1 MWEKVTDFLK
11 HPIVQ
16 LVGGPAILVVITWI
30 VTHLAKLA
38 LWEIWLTIIFSVCVG
53 LLIVNQIAIWR
64 ERTEKKISKLSDE
77 ELRGVIRRWIDKP
90 YFKVQTN
97 EKDGVLFSFTIENP
111 CQRRVE
117 IVRYKKEPFVICLGV
132 NIVIAD
138 GQVSIMSELP
148 EPKRSDVVS
157 GLIMEL
163 ARIGIAWS
171 GVKHPLKEFVIEDS
185 ILIDDGL
192 TEFYLL
198 QHIGFMDR
206 AIVLVIEY
214 IKMITRQFSASAPS

>member
-16 LVGGPAILVVITWI
+16 LVGGPAILAVIAWI

-38 LWEIWLTIIFSVCVG
+38 LWQIWLTIIISICGG
-53 LLIVNQIAIWR
+53 LFIVNQIAIWR
-64 ERTEKKISKLSDE
+64 ERTKKKISKLSDE
-77 ELRGVIRRWIDKP
+77 ELREIIRRWIDKP
-90 YFKVQTN
+90 FLKVQTN

-111 CQRRVE
+111 YKRKVE
-117 IVRYKKEPFVICLGV
+117 IVRYKKNPFVIYLGV
-132 NIVIAD
+132 RIVISD
-138 GQVSIMSELP
+138 EHLSIMSELP
-148 EPKRSDVVS
+148 EPKRSDAIS

-171 GVKHPLKEFVIEDS
+171 GVKYPLKEFEIEDS
-185 ILIDDGL
+185 IPIDDGL

-198 QHIGFMDR
+198 QHILFMDR
-206 AIVLVIEY
+206 VIIIAVEY